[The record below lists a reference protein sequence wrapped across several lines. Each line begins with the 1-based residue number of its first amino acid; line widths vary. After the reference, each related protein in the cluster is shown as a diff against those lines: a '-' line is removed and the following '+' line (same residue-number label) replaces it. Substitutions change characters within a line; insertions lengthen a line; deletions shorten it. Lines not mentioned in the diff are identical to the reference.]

1 MKLISL
7 LAIVL
12 SLSISSIKIQAQD
25 LTNQF
30 AKNTIQIGVVV
41 EDMDQAMDFY
51 KNVLGM
57 VERPGF
63 SVNTDIAK
71 RSGLSNGVPFD
82 VKIMKLEDS
91 DEAQQ
96 WKVISFGQKAN
107 HPKPK
112 YMSDDTG
119 MRFCTLFVKSMK
131 PFLERIKKQH
141 VELLGETPIALSG
154 GRQLVL
160 IQDPDGNFFEL
171 IGPE

>member
-1 MKLISL
+1 MKPIYFYSL
-7 LAIVL
+7 LVL
-12 SLSISSIKIQAQD
+12 LAVCSIQTKAQDKIQE
-25 LTNQF
+25 F

-41 EDMDQAMDFY
+41 EDLDKALDFY

-57 VERPGF
+57 VEQPGF
-63 SVNTDIAK
+63 SVNADVAK

-82 VKIMKLEDS
+82 VAILKLEDS

-96 WKVISFGQKAN
+96 WKVISFGKKAK
-107 HPKPK
+107 HAKPT
-112 YMSDDTG
+112 YMSDDNG

-131 PFLERIKKQH
+131 PFLERFKKH
-141 VELLGETPIALSG
+141 EVKLLGETPIALSG

-160 IQDPDGNFFEL
+160 VQDPDGNFFEL